1 MIKRE
6 DYLTAVSCRSK
17 IEEITAQVRK
27 STDVAEIEELTND
40 MKELKDREK
49 ELAEIE
55 KRKRKELRQEQFLL
69 QQLRGE
75 QLCHRLQKRY
85 TTQILRNIELH
96 G

>member
-27 STDVAEIEELTND
+27 STDVAEIEEFTND
-40 MKELKDREK
+40 VKELKDREK

-55 KRKRKELRQEQFLL
+55 KRKQIAEGIATGTTTTTTVE
-69 QQLRGE
+69 RGGN
-75 QLCHRLQKRY
+75 Y
-85 TTQILRNIELH
+85 TTDYRKDIQCRFSRV
-96 G
+96 